1 MLMHY
6 VKSSDRGLQARRD
19 GGPRARDM
27 LGAHVA
33 ASPQVRSHAA
43 AHGQRKDG
51 RGGGFARRI
60 APVVQCTT
68 SFHAFSAAG
77 TKLVVCAASMTGE
90 LMCIAR
96 GARDHHDTLRAAQGW
111 LESA

>member
-68 SFHAFSAAG
+68 SVHAFSAAG
-77 TKLVVCAASMTGE
+77 TKLAAYAASMTYE
-90 LMCIAR
+90 LMCVAR
-96 GARDHHDTLRAAQGW
+96 GDRDHHDMLRPAHGW
-111 LESA
+111 LEIG

>member
-6 VKSSDRGLQARRD
+6 VKPSDRGLQARRD

-33 ASPQVRSHAA
+33 ASPQVRSHTA

-51 RGGGFARRI
+51 RGGGFSRHL
-60 APVVQCTT
+60 APVVRGTT

-77 TKLVVCAASMTGE
+77 TKLAAYTASMAGK
-90 LMCIAR
+90 LMCVAR
-96 GARDHHDTLRAAQGW
+96 GAWDHHDT
-111 LESA
+111 S